1 MSLMISK
8 PNNFPAVNLLL
19 MNQITFDRAN
29 REIRFNICLWLGF
42 NVPLWCV
49 FARALVPPTSCE
61 LRKKA
66 IATVATAM
74 NSIACLRCRCSCLPA
89 VAFKYRTICFL
100 LLNMIFHYENKGLFF
115 NLPVVVTALCC
126 YTCKR
131 QKKNILLVSCFTYS
145 VQFSS
150 FFSWSFLVCLPLCS
164 VAIFAPKRKEE
175 KKYGNKNSTR

>member
-1 MSLMISK
+1 
-8 PNNFPAVNLLL
+8 

-131 QKKNILLVSCFTYS
+131 QKKNILLVSCYTYS

-150 FFSWSFLVCLPLCS
+150 FFLFSLGRFLCVFPCARLQFLLQ
-164 VAIFAPKRKEE
+164 KE
-175 KKYGNKNSTR
+175 KKKKNTATKTALDKSE